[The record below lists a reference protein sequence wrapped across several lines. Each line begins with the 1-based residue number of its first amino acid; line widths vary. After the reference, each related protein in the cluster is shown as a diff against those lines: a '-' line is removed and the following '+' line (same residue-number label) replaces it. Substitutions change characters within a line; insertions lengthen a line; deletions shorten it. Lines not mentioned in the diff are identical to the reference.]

1 MLIDDHPLIFSP
13 LLAAVLGLNEAIIL
27 QQIHYWLLKSK
38 KKHDNRL
45 WMYNS
50 IAAWKEQFPFLSVNT
65 IRRALN
71 NLKAEEIIRTGN
83 YNKAKYDRTLWY
95 TIDYLKLKE
104 FCTQHSIKVNPSY
117 TNGHIDLPVS
127 SEPIPE
133 TTQRLTQDISNLYSE
148 DGNASSPKGKE
159 SPKIQREQA
168 ERIYE
173 CYRVKVRSAAKSDAI
188 HNIEKLLK
196 DNSEGDLIK
205 SIDSYV
211 ASGMPDDL
219 KYRIQANNF
228 FGKKERFKEF
238 LEGSSVSTNRF
249 RDTVENDPN
258 FINIHRKDPE

>member
-1 MLIDDHPLIFSP
+1 M
-13 LLAAVLGLNEAIIL
+13 
-27 QQIHYWLLKSK
+27 
-38 KKHDNRL
+38 
-45 WMYNS
+45 
-50 IAAWKEQFPFLSVNT
+50 
-65 IRRALN
+65 
-71 NLKAEEIIRTGN
+71 
-83 YNKAKYDRTLWY
+83 
-95 TIDYLKLKE
+95 
-104 FCTQHSIKVNPSY
+104 
-117 TNGHIDLPVS
+117 
-127 SEPIPE
+127 
-133 TTQRLTQDISNLYSE
+133 
-148 DGNASSPKGKE
+148 
-159 SPKIQREQA
+159 
-168 ERIYE
+168 
-173 CYRVKVRSAAKSDAI
+173 KVRSAAKSDAI